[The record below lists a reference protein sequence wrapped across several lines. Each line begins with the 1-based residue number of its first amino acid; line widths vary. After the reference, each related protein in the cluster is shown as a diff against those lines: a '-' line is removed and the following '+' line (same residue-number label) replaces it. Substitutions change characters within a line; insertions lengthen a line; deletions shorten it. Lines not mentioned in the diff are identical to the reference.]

1 MIEILSPG
9 LLATIQDLGR
19 SGLGSLGVGCSGAMD
34 SLALGVANAMLDN
47 DENAAAIEITLGG
60 FECRIVEPVD
70 ICLAGADCKATLD
83 GKPLSRWWVQT
94 LHPGQILKMGF
105 STSGMRGVLAFRGG
119 LDVPCVLGSRSTDLK
134 GGFGGLEGRA
144 LLKGD
149 RLSALGKADL
159 THPLAFGLGQRHWP
173 TQFDTPASP
182 LPLRFIPAAE
192 WDNYDSDN
200 QALFTSFDWTISKD
214 SNRIGYRLEGSEIKP
229 KRHLELL
236 SHGIL
241 PGTIQLPASG
251 KPVIQL
257 ADANTA
263 GGYPKLGVVIADDLP
278 LLAQARL
285 GSSVRFVAC
294 TLEQAK
300 EVRQHRLKMIDAI
313 RKNVAPHLQP
323 CP

>member
-19 SGLGSLGVGCSGAMD
+19 SGLGSLGVGRSGAMD
-34 SLALGVANAMLDN
+34 SLALDVANAMLGN
-47 DENAAAIEITLGG
+47 DATAAAIEITLGG
-60 FECRIVEPVD
+60 FECRIMEPVD

-83 GKPLSRWWVQT
+83 GKPLPRWWVQT
-94 LHPGQILKMGF
+94 LQQGQILKMGF
-105 STSGMRGVLAFRGG
+105 STSGMRSILAFRGG

-144 LLKGD
+144 LIRGD
-149 RLSALGKADL
+149 RLTALAKSDPA
-159 THPLAFGLGQRHWP
+159 HSLAFGLGPKHWP
-173 TQFDTPASP
+173 TLFDIPASP

-192 WDNYDSDN
+192 WGNYDSDN
-200 QALFTSFDWTISKD
+200 QALFISSSWTISKD

-229 KRHLELL
+229 KQHLELL

-300 EVRQHRLKMIDAI
+300 EVRQHRLKMIEAI
-313 RKNVAPHLQP
+313 RKNATSHLQASP
-323 CP
+323 